1 MPLENKRV
9 ILCRVTSL
17 YKYIHNLALMISR
30 FNWFLGTLFL
40 MAAFGALMNPPPY
53 VAIAILFFLMG
64 VVLLPPTD
72 KLTRRYFNWQISG
85 GIKGTI
91 ILVSFIVICLIVP
104 QVETNTAKL
113 FTRPIDLLKFDLA
126 ST

>member
-1 MPLENKRV
+1 
-9 ILCRVTSL
+9 
-17 YKYIHNLALMISR
+17 MISR

-53 VAIAILFFLMG
+53 IAIALLFLLMG
-64 VVLLPPTD
+64 LVLLPPTD
-72 KLTRRYFNWQISG
+72 KLTRRYFDWQIQG

-91 ILVSFIVICLIVP
+91 VLVSLIIICLIVP

-113 FTRPIDLLKFDLA
+113 FARPTDFLKFNIA